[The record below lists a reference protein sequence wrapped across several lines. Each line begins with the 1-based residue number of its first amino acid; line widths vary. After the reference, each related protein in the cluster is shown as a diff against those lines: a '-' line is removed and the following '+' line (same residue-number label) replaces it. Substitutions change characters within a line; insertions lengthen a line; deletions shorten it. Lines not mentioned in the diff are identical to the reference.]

1 MNPVTRSL
9 LTVAGSNRSVLQH
22 APRDLAKQ
30 ASLGGTLLTTA
41 ALAGVAGALALW
53 MALDVTAWIAALL
66 GALWGLAILNLDRWL
81 VTSTPRLTSKRATLA
96 LAAPRVVLAVVIGLV
111 VSTPLTLQ
119 IFKAEIDAELIT
131 MQTEELEAFETRL
144 DADPRF
150 FDIDAKK
157 AEISELEL
165 AIAAG
170 ASSDAVSANPEVAAL
185 TARLATTTTDYDAA
199 EQEVACEKDG
209 TCGSG
214 VIGAGPAFE
223 EKQARRDRL
232 AGEVARLQAAL
243 DATTAEVRDAV
254 TTSTAQAA
262 ISNQARVDDLTDQV
276 ADAEGRREAEVA
288 AHDATTA
295 SNDGLLAR
303 LEALHR
309 LTSDSWILQF
319 AHVLLFLFL
328 TAIECLPIFFKTL
341 LALTKPTLYESLS
354 MMEDER
360 GVDRARLRLDVE
372 HAEAMAVAQASL
384 EAAKARSAT
393 QLDAEVRTA
402 QAVLDAQ
409 VDLAGKAVREW
420 NKRETARIRTE
431 IDGFSVGG
439 GEVLA
444 PAVVP
449 GQDRR
454 G

>member
-1 MNPVTRSL
+1 MNPVNRFL
-9 LTVAGSNRSVLQH
+9 LAVAGSNRAVLDH

-41 ALAGVAGALALW
+41 ALAAVAGALALW
-53 MALDVTAWIAALL
+53 MALDVAPWLAGVL

-81 VTSTPRLTSKRATLA
+81 VTSTPRLSSKKATLA

-119 IFKAEIDAELIT
+119 IFKAEIDSELIA
-131 MQTEELEAFETRL
+131 MHTEELEAFETRL

-150 FDIDAKK
+150 SDIDEKK
-157 AEISELEL
+157 AEISELQL

-170 ASSDAVSANPEVAAL
+170 APADSVSANPEVAAL
-185 TARLATTTTDYDAA
+185 TAQLAQVTIDYNAA

-232 AGEVARLQAAL
+232 AGEVSRLQAAL
-243 DATTAEVRDAV
+243 DAKTAEVRQSVA
-254 TTSTAQAA
+254 TSTEQAA

-276 ADAEGRREAEVA
+276 ADAERKRTAEVA
-288 AHDATTA
+288 AHDATTE

-309 LTSDSWILQF
+309 LTADSWILQF
-319 AHVLLFLFL
+319 AHILLFLFL
-328 TAIECLPIFFKTL
+328 TAIECLPDL
-341 LALTKPTLYESLS
+341 LQDPAGAHQADALRVARADGGRPRRHPGEAAPRRRAR
-354 MMEDER
+354 R
-360 GVDRARLRLDVE
+360 GDGRRPGLARGRQGPLGHPARRRGAHRPGRARRAGRPRRQGRAGVEEARDRADRDRARR
-372 HAEAMAVAQASL
+372 
-384 EAAKARSAT
+384 
-393 QLDAEVRTA
+393 VRRGPG
-402 QAVLDAQ
+402 D
-409 VDLAGKAVREW
+409 
-420 NKRETARIRTE
+420 
-431 IDGFSVGG
+431 
-439 GEVLA
+439 VLA
-444 PAVVP
+444 PATVP

-454 G
+454 R